1 VPDHP
6 ARPLTQKNGKSTNN
20 ALRLFFAIWPDR
32 EAQQEMAESVQQ
44 IGLESLC
51 GGRKTRVE
59 NIHLTLVFIGE
70 VDADRVEALLQAASQ
85 AEMLGVP
92 RFDLVFDSLRY
103 WRHNQIVYASVGNV
117 PQELMHLV
125 NGLQLAVSCAGFAL
139 EDRPYAPHVTLVKRA
154 SCRALPELPR
164 PLVWPVKEW
173 VLVKS
178 EQTSGGSVYSPV
190 HRWSLA

>member
-1 VPDHP
+1 MPDHP
-6 ARPLTQKNGKSTNN
+6 ARPLIKKNSQSTV
-20 ALRLFFAIWPDR
+20 RLFFAIWPDR
-32 EAQQEMAESVQQ
+32 EVQQEMAESVQQ

-70 VDADRVEALLQAASQ
+70 VDADRVEALRQAASQ
-85 AEMLGVP
+85 AEKLRIGT
-92 RFDLVFDSLRY
+92 FDLVFDSLRY

-125 NGLQLAVSCAGFAL
+125 NGLQFAVFNAGFAL

-164 PLVWPVKEW
+164 PLVWQVREW

-178 EQTSGGSVYSPV
+178 DQTSGRSVYSPV
-190 HRWSLA
+190 HRWSLT